1 MLPLIL
7 SSESS
12 HQTLQSFCPPVSRE
26 PEKDLIFLSHDDVLQ
41 RLRDSFYILFR
52 FLTLPSIMKLGSK
65 IIYDTLSG
73 PNIEVD
79 ENLCLLGLNDL
90 NEWCAD
96 LNCSTGILLFSS
108 FTKNRILRND
118 TLYLLINKTR

>member
-1 MLPLIL
+1 MLPLTY
-7 SSESS
+7 SSEPS
-12 HQTLQSFCPPVSRE
+12 HQTLQSLRPSLSHDA
-26 PEKDLIFLSHDDVLQ
+26 EKDLIFLSHDDILQ

-52 FLTLPSIMKLGSK
+52 FLTLSSIMKPGSK

-79 ENLCLLGLNDL
+79 ENLCLRGLNDL

-108 FTKNRILRND
+108 FTFIKIEF
-118 TLYLLINKTR
+118 